1 MDIFER
7 YANESNIEADEKLE
21 NSDMNPETVLHES
34 GGFYTAVERL
44 IEERCIFMYS
54 LLEKGVCV
62 CVCALSIFRCVHV
75 FVQKERQLVHNLVQ
89 I

>member
-1 MDIFER
+1 MKSYIMDIFER

-62 CVCALSIFRCVHV
+62 RVCLEYFSVRACFCS
-75 FVQKERQLVHNLVQ
+75 ERKTVSS
-89 I
+89 